1 MEKRRLPGKTARY
14 CSVTTVVLAILL
26 SPAAEAGAGQ
36 VDGEHGVLR
45 VSGAL
50 TESACRLE
58 MASADQSVELGD
70 VGTGRLVRLGDQ
82 GAAVAVTLRL
92 QDCLRS
98 AANNRDLQ
106 GNLTWSINQPAVS
119 LTFTGAQ
126 DDNNPQLFMARG
138 VGGMGLRLT
147 DAAHHDVV
155 PGLSGQPQLLTP
167 GNNELTYYIA
177 PERTG
182 APLQVGA
189 YLAHVNFRLSYE

>member
-1 MEKRRLPGKTARY
+1 MEKRRLPGKTAQY
-14 CSVTTVVLAILL
+14 AGLTGVVLIALL
-26 SPAAEAGAGQ
+26 SPAAQAAAGQ

-58 MASADQSVELGD
+58 MTSADQSVDLGE
-70 VGTGRLVRLGDQ
+70 VGTGRLLRTGDR
-82 GAAVAVTLRL
+82 GTAVAVTLRL

-98 AANNRDLQ
+98 AANNRDRQ
-106 GNLTWSINQPAVS
+106 GNLTWSPNQPAVS
-119 LTFTGAQ
+119 LTFTGVQ
-126 DDNNPQLFMARG
+126 DENNPQLFMARG

-147 DAAHHDVV
+147 DAARHDVV

-167 GNNELTYYIA
+167 GNNELTYYIV

-182 APLQVGA
+182 APLQAGA